1 MGAYDQQGEPAA
13 IAISGMREALIGGTA
28 WTSVGADMLV
38 LLPLAVV
45 ALAVGA
51 IAFRLALKRERRLG
65 TLGLY

>member
-1 MGAYDQQGEPAA
+1 VRTISKANPLA

-28 WTSVGADMLV
+28 WTSVGTDMLV
-38 LLPLAVV
+38 LVPIAVV

-51 IAFRLALKRERRLG
+51 IAFRVALRRERRLG